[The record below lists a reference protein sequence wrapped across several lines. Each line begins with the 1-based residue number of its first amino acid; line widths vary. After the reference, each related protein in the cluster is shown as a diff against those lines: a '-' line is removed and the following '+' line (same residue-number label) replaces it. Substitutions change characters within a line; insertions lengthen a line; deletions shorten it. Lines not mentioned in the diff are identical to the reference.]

1 MSAVTE
7 RTTGSK
13 NTLTFIPD
21 WAEFGTAS
29 VDDLLRGAPSVD
41 VPTSEGVEFAGA
53 RFVQVIYEID
63 MYASRALL
71 PPALAPVRGPA
82 FVMFRG
88 YQLPETPWGPTSIA
102 QVGTLCRFGYRPRV
116 FQLAVKTD
124 NPRAVAPLRSGW
136 GMPVSTAENVELRRY
151 HDGTHLTVTDGGETI
166 LALQTAEP
174 ILTSGGSLGINSSV
188 NLVNTPKGA
197 RILQVAEDFTFAASE
212 VGTPDVRTFVDAGW
226 GLSGM
231 TARYPVSAVTAVA
244 DITLRPVQFV
254 SDAIEPALLNIRSA
268 EEI

>member
-1 MSAVTE
+1 MSAVAE
-7 RTTGSK
+7 KTTGSK

-21 WAEFGTAS
+21 WAEFGAAS
-29 VDDLLRGAPSVD
+29 VEELITRAPSVD
-41 VPTSEGVEFAGA
+41 FPAAEGVEFPGA

-63 MYASRALL
+63 MYASRGLL

-124 NPRAVAPLRSGW
+124 NPKAVEPLRSGW
-136 GMPVSTAENVELRRY
+136 GMPVSRADVIDLRRY
-151 HDGTHLTVTDGGETI
+151 HDGTHLRVEDKGETI
-166 LALQTAEP
+166 LALQTSEP
-174 ILTSGGSLGINSSV
+174 VLTSGGSLGINSSV
-188 NLVNTPKGA
+188 NLVDTPKGA
-197 RILQVAEDFTFAASE
+197 RILQVAEDFTFSASE
-212 VGTPDVRTFVDAGW
+212 VGIPEVRAFVDSGW
-226 GLSGM
+226 GLSGV
-231 TARYPVSAVTAVA
+231 TARFPVSAVTAVA

-254 SDAIEPALLNIRSA
+254 SDAVEPALLNIRSA

>member
-1 MSAVTE
+1 MSTSAEKTV
-7 RTTGSK
+7 GSK

-29 VDDLLRGAPSVD
+29 VDELLKGAPSVD
-41 VPTSEGVEFAGA
+41 FPATEGVEFTGA
-53 RFVQVIYEID
+53 RFLQVIYEID
-63 MYASRALL
+63 MFASQRLL
-71 PPALAPVRGPA
+71 PPSLAPIRGPA

-88 YQLPETPWGPTSIA
+88 YQLPETPWGPTSVV

-116 FQLAVKTD
+116 FQLAAKTD
-124 NPRAVAPLRSGW
+124 NEKAVAPLRSGW
-136 GMPVSTAENVELRRY
+136 GMPLTVADKIDLRRY
-151 HDGTHLTVTDGGETI
+151 HDGTHLTVEDKGTTI
-166 LALQTAEP
+166 LAVQTSEP

-188 NLVNTPKGA
+188 NIVDTPKGP

-212 VGTPDVRTFVDAGW
+212 VGAPDVRAFVDSGW

-231 TARYPVSAVTAVA
+231 TARYPVSGVTAVA

-254 SDAIEPALLNIRSA
+254 SDTVEPSLLNIRSVD
-268 EEI
+268 EI